1 MKKQLRKAMIG
12 TIAMM
17 LVAIVTLTG
26 VTYAWFTESDTSVV
40 EGIDVG
46 IIAADGGVY
55 ISNYANPSVW
65 GYRVTLNINETALGK
80 RFEPVSTAPSTIATD
95 GTLKF
100 VTGHLNDAS
109 PNYLYPE
116 ATTKNYIKQDLY
128 IKNDDKTNDLV
139 VTLNPEAT
147 FAAAGQTVSYAMRL
161 AVVDHG
167 EYSVTGEGEND
178 HTAGSVLTKDPTK
191 VYIYEFDAQNH
202 LQGSTGPRQTFGVKK
217 YLPTIIANADGEKI
231 YPAIDPDDYTKG
243 GFNMK
248 SEAEKLSTPGTTSEW
263 VELIGAY
270 HADNL
275 FNITVAKAEE
285 VTNNNGTEDTTEDD
299 YLELVPTYQK
309 ITVYIW
315 LEGQDADCTNA
326 ISGQD
331 VNIQLGFTKA

>member
-46 IIAADGGVY
+46 IIAVDGGVY
-55 ISNYANPSVW
+55 ISNYANPSFW
-65 GYRVTLNINETALGK
+65 GHRVTLKIDERDLGE
-80 RFEPVSTAPSTIATD
+80 RFEPVSTAPSTIKTD

-100 VTGHLNDAS
+100 VTGHLNDVN

-128 IKNDDKTNDLV
+128 IMNDDKNNDLV
-139 VTLNPEAT
+139 VTLNPEST
-147 FAAAGQTVSYAMRL
+147 SAAVGQTVSYAMRL

-167 EYSVTGEGEND
+167 EYKITGEGEND
-178 HTAGSVLTKDPTK
+178 HTADGVLTKEPLD
-191 VYIYEFDAQNH
+191 VHIYEFDAQNH
-202 LQGSTGPRQTFGVKK
+202 LQGSTGPRDTFGVKK
-217 YLPTIIANADGEKI
+217 YLPEIIANADGEKI
-231 YPAIDPDDYTKG
+231 YPDFDPEDYTKG

-248 SEAEKLSTPGTTSEW
+248 AEAEKATSEW
-263 VELIGAY
+263 VDLIDAH
-270 HADNL
+270 HADDL
-275 FNITVAKAEE
+275 FNITVAKAKE
-285 VTNNNGTEDTTEDD
+285 VTNNNETEDTTEDD
-299 YLELVPTYQK
+299 YIELVPTYHK

-315 LEGQDADCTNA
+315 LEGQDADCTED

-331 VNIQLGFTKA
+331 VKIQLGFTKA